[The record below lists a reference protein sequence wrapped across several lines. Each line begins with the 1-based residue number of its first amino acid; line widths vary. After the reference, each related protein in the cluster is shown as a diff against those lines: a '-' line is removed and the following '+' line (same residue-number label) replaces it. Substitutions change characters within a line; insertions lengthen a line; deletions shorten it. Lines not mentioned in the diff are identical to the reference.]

1 MPDIQQMSGNRILI
15 MENFYRRGNADVHNS
30 TGYQSRLI
38 YSYNVPRKLIVQADA
53 HYNRT
58 GGFLYDSF
66 VQDGGAWY
74 LETCNAHHYSETGMN
89 MIVTYLPWKWL
100 RLGVDFSADRQ
111 TIKETAS
118 SEAYGDWL
126 FPVYLNAS
134 AVWGN
139 WALSYRQTYGGKMLD
154 GLYRKGLEK
163 VSYLSLTYGWKNWQF
178 GAQCLFP
185 FYDDKYSNETVS
197 IAPVRH
203 VTQTNLRTKN
213 REFGFTISWF
223 FQRGK
228 ENHSAK
234 SLENSDVDSGVFKF

>member
-1 MPDIQQMSGNRILI
+1 
-15 MENFYRRGNADVHNS
+15 
-30 TGYQSRLI
+30 
-38 YSYNVPRKLIVQADA
+38 
-53 HYNRT
+53 
-58 GGFLYDSF
+58 
-66 VQDGGAWY
+66 
-74 LETCNAHHYSETGMN
+74 
-89 MIVTYLPWKWL
+89 
-100 RLGVDFSADRQ
+100 
-111 TIKETAS
+111 
-118 SEAYGDWL
+118 
-126 FPVYLNAS
+126 
-134 AVWGN
+134 
-139 WALSYRQTYGGKMLD
+139 MLD

-178 GAQCLFP
+178 GTQCLFP

-234 SLENSDVDSGVFKF
+234 SLENSDVDSGVFRF

>member
-1 MPDIQQMSGNRILI
+1 MPDIPQMSGNRILI
-15 MENFYRRGNADVHNS
+15 MENFYRMGNADVHNR

-38 YSYNVPRKLIVQADA
+38 YSYNIPRKLIVQADA

-100 RLGVDFSADRQ
+100 RLGVDFSAGRQ

-139 WALSYRQTYGGKMLD
+139 WALSYRQTYGE
-154 GLYRKGLEK
+154 RC
-163 VSYLSLTYGWKNWQF
+163 W
-178 GAQCLFP
+178 
-185 FYDDKYSNETVS
+185 TVCTGR
-197 IAPVRH
+197 AWRRC
-203 VTQTNLRTKN
+203 RTCP
-213 REFGFTISWF
+213 
-223 FQRGK
+223 
-228 ENHSAK
+228 
-234 SLENSDVDSGVFKF
+234 

>member
-1 MPDIQQMSGNRILI
+1 MKAGDDGFSIFAFSPTLLFSYRLNKRNILRLRLDSETMMPDIQQMSGNRILI

-118 SEAYGDWL
+118 SEA
-126 FPVYLNAS
+126 
-134 AVWGN
+134 
-139 WALSYRQTYGGKMLD
+139 
-154 GLYRKGLEK
+154 
-163 VSYLSLTYGWKNWQF
+163 
-178 GAQCLFP
+178 
-185 FYDDKYSNETVS
+185 
-197 IAPVRH
+197 
-203 VTQTNLRTKN
+203 
-213 REFGFTISWF
+213 
-223 FQRGK
+223 
-228 ENHSAK
+228 
-234 SLENSDVDSGVFKF
+234 